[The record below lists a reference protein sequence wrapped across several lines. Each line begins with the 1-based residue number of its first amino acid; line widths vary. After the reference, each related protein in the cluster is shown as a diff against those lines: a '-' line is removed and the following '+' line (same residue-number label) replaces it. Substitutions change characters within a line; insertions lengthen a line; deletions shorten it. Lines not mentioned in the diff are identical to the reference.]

1 MNIPDAHHLLPAF
14 KLTYIP
20 AAVPPIQPYYP
31 LHILTG
37 GGAVV
42 LTVSPPAPSFSGKYR
57 RKKVLTIIRISRK
70 EKDYLAAN
78 GVCQGPGGD
87 IHHTVARHRRTYY
100 MTESENA
107 ENLLSQYRRSV
118 TICSCQ

>member
-1 MNIPDAHHLLPAF
+1 MPITYCRLF

-20 AAVPPIQPYYP
+20 LQFPIQPYYP

-42 LTVSPPAPSFSGKYR
+42 LTVSPPALLFRKIQK
-57 RKKVLTIIRISRK
+57 KKVFTIIRISRK

-107 ENLLSQYRRSV
+107 ENLLSQYRRSI